1 MKSVGQILKK
11 ERQKQGKTLNQIHR
25 ETKIPEKNLIALET
39 DDYAS
44 LPPATFIKG
53 FIQIYAKSLDLD
65 EKKLIAIFRRDWQ
78 KKEQTKII
86 PEGLT
91 KPLDGQSSFWS
102 PKTAMVLIISLFL
115 IVFLSYLGFQLKKY
129 FSPPSL
135 TVERP
140 LENEKV
146 KEQTVEIKGRANQDA
161 SVYINDELININESG
176 NFSYELKL
184 FPGENTIYI
193 KAINRRGKETSI
205 SRKVKLV
212 DKNP

>member
-11 ERQKQGKTLNQIHR
+11 ERQKQGKTLNQINR

-91 KPLDGQSSFWS
+91 KPLDGQSSFWN
-102 PKTAMVLIISLFL
+102 PKTTVVLISSCF
-115 IVFLSYLGFQLKKY
+115 
-129 FSPPSL
+129 
-135 TVERP
+135 
-140 LENEKV
+140 
-146 KEQTVEIKGRANQDA
+146 
-161 SVYINDELININESG
+161 
-176 NFSYELKL
+176 
-184 FPGENTIYI
+184 
-193 KAINRRGKETSI
+193 
-205 SRKVKLV
+205 
-212 DKNP
+212 